1 MGSKPITAIAK
12 MKSYENTVAKKLG
25 DPTDPPKSVEEDVR
39 DENSNDL
46 LRGSASFSF
55 GPDKVTIDRQEK
67 TRNLRDSDV
76 WNTNRNNVQQ
86 KYADFKSYQTA
97 AETYRNEQGD
107 SFTPAQI
114 GTGEFTEIV
123 NRQPGDLLAKY
134 AYKPQVREADTFTI
148 RQSRRQDRDVRATK
162 RRLDRAIK
170 KGSQAEITALQAKYD
185 RKLKEQT
192 EGVNPYNTR
201 RSKENIKAPE
211 GTQTKSEFESRFGGN
226 NMGIQ
231 EIKSFTPG
239 DITFSTP
246 TMPSSNRTA
255 SDFTGSGSY
264 LNRGARVTNEQQ
276 LQNFFNLHDSA
287 VSGNEGNLWNLKGMP
302 KKGNVNRGY
311 KMGGYGT
318 KNK

>member
-287 VSGNEGNLWNLKGMP
+287 VSGNEGNLWNPKGMP